1 MYSKYLFLIDISKDS
16 GPLQVSNHL
25 ISILIVF
32 IANYQ
37 NYDGRYLMPSG
48 LINPEGDITRLGFRV
63 TSGLIFWYSR
73 PRKYVIYGM

>member
-1 MYSKYLFLIDISKDS
+1 MIDISKDS

-37 NYDGRYLMPSG
+37 NYDGRYLVPSG
-48 LINPEGDITRLGFRV
+48 LINPDIPLNNYLHPFLRN
-63 TSGLIFWYSR
+63 
-73 PRKYVIYGM
+73 PVICNQ

>member
-48 LINPEGDITRLGFRV
+48 LINPDIPF
-63 TSGLIFWYSR
+63 
-73 PRKYVIYGM
+73 K

>member
-16 GPLQVSNHL
+16 GPLQVSYHL

-37 NYDGRYLMPSG
+37 
-48 LINPEGDITRLGFRV
+48 ITMVDTLSLQV
-63 TSGLIFWYSR
+63 
-73 PRKYVIYGM
+73 